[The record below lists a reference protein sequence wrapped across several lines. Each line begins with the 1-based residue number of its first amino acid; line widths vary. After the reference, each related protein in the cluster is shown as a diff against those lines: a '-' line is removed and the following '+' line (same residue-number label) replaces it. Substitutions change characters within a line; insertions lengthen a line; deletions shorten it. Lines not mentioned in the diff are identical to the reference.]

1 MQRRERIGSGSRRW
15 LALLAAGS
23 LVAWAPASAE
33 ELRASVRSARGE
45 PVRDAVVYAVREGQ
59 APHRAS
65 GERVAIDQVDKEF
78 VPHVTALHA
87 GTRVSF
93 PNRDQIRHHV
103 YSFSPAK
110 TFEIPL
116 YAGMPE
122 KLIDFDQPGEVVLGC
137 NIHDWMKAYVFVVD
151 TPWFAVTGDTG
162 EVAIELPAGAY
173 RVEVWHPQ
181 LSGEPAATARPLRLD
196 AGATSRLDFTIEQK
210 HVWRPRRSP
219 AGDPDYR

>member
-1 MQRRERIGSGSRRW
+1 T
-15 LALLAAGS
+15 
-23 LVAWAPASAE
+23 
-33 ELRASVRSARGE
+33 
-45 PVRDAVVYAVREGQ
+45 AV
-59 APHRAS
+59 
-65 GERVAIDQVDKEF
+65 IDQIGKQF
-78 VPHVTALHA
+78 VPHVLVVPVGTA
-87 GTRVSF
+87 VSF

-116 YAGMPE
+116 YAGQPE
-122 KLIDFDQPGEVVLGC
+122 RLIDFDRPGEVVLGC

-151 TPWFAVTGDTG
+151 TPYFAVTDAAGLA
-162 EVAIELPAGAY
+162 AIALPAGDY

-181 LSGEPAATARPLRLD
+181 QDGEPSATARPLTVKP
-196 AGATSRLDFTIEQK
+196 GAAAQLDFTIGQK